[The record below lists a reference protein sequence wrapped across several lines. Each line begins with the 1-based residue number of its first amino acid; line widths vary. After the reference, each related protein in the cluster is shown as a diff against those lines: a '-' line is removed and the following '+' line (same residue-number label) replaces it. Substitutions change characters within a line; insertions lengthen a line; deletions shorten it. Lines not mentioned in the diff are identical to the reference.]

1 MDGKITLENC
11 FFTQTKRGKNLIIFK
26 IGFKMKSIMHGEASG
41 KKVKA
46 IWDRRLTIIFCDLC
60 IKEIL
65 NGNRPGIHFKKVGWV
80 KIVNTFENETGNPYT
95 QKQLKNRWDLL
106 KKEWKVWKKLKEKD
120 TDLGWNPIKGTID
133 ASEEWWENRLKVVP
147 EAQRFKLVGIDP
159 ELEDKLD
166 QMFKGTVAMG
176 DKAQVPFSGILPTN
190 FVEHG
195 YNETFEAIEEENAVD
210 DVRVLNQIGCDG
222 NNGSPE
228 IQSQPIE
235 LVNQKCRSTEAGSSY
250 IKTGKRKSSKQVK
263 GAAKLSMQI
272 DKLCSATDNTSPD
285 TSLTPVMDPFGI
297 PQAVKILGELSEE
310 VIETSEL
317 YFFALKLITNKDKR
331 TVFLSIPPRV
341 RVWWLKREMDES
353 SKLSSLGT

>member
-1 MDGKITLENC
+1 MELLNGIHVGL
-11 FFTQTKRGKNLIIFK
+11 RGKNLIIFK
-26 IGFKMKSIMHGEASG
+26 IGFKMRSIMHGEASG

-46 IWDRRLTIIFCDLC
+46 IWDRRLTIVFCDLC

-65 NGNRPGIHFKKVGWV
+65 NGNRPGTHFKKVGWV
-80 KIVNTFENETGNPYT
+80 KIVNSFENETGNPYT

-106 KKEWKVWKKLKEKD
+106 KKEWKVWKKLKENH
-120 TDLGWNPIKGTID
+120 TDLGWNPTKGTID

-176 DKAQVPFSGILPTN
+176 DKAWVPSS
-190 FVEHG
+190 
-195 YNETFEAIEEENAVD
+195 
-210 DVRVLNQIGCDG
+210 GCDG
-222 NNGSPE
+222 NNESPE

-235 LVNQKCRSTEAGSSY
+235 LVSQKCRSTEAGSSY

-263 GAAKLSMQI
+263 GASKLSMQI

-285 TSLTPVMDPFGI
+285 TSLTPDMDPFGI